1 MNANQ
6 YTKTIQQDVRI
17 DNYLKGLMTK
27 DEENSFLADLENNPK
42 LRSKAIVT
50 ARIVKAMQSVGSNR
64 DQKLIA
70 SIKGLA
76 SVDDV
81 NTGISSII
89 NGKENKSNAPRIL
102 FMSRKK
108 FVSIS
113 IAASVLAC
121 IWGGCHIYDNRQME
135 KLGAEYLAYFP
146 MSKYSRGS
154 GITEDKVTSEIARLY
169 KSVETNDNIDGAIIN
184 LERIWSLSLNNEYN
198 DYTDYSSQIGW
209 ILANA
214 YVRTNE
220 KNKAIET
227 LQRIINNQ
235 DNTPVFKDKAK
246 ELKNKI
252 ENRKIF

>member
-6 YTKTIQQDVRI
+6 YTKTIQQDARI

-81 NTGISSII
+81 NAGISSII

-146 MSKYSRGS
+146 MSDNTRG
-154 GITEDKVTSEIARLY
+154 GARNKDDVQTKIANLY
-169 KSVETNDNIDGAIIN
+169 KSVESGDNIDEAIKE
-184 LERIWSLSLNNEYN
+184 LEHMWAASLKPYYNEH
-198 DYTDYSSQIGW
+198 TEYSPQIGW

-235 DNTPVFKDKAK
+235 DNTPVLINKAT